1 MEPSFKPQ
9 LGLTQRQLPVLKKQR
24 GVFRKRYTAC
34 ELERELQA
42 NHQLIAMTNQLDL
55 RSFLFLLIASSLAT
69 GQQLLKDN
77 LQNSTVSNHTQQYD
91 NTTELQPTGRPPQ
104 TTEIRNESSTAA
116 PTLSQNT
123 SETTHSWPSQGNG
136 TSGNVSKIEGTE
148 TNSTEHKS
156 PGNESLVTES
166 PPQSP
171 FPEKNAT
178 SDPTMASS
186 TPTIP
191 ASTGA
196 NGTNAT
202 ISVTVVPPPHSSTG
216 GPTRS
221 KTTIKTTSKVRTT
234 SSHTPT
240 TAHHSQKPDK
250 STTRICPTA
259 EPKKEGLVG
268 RCLIAIASLAAL
280 ATIFIMTTIV
290 LATKLAG
297 LRQRHRASLLHGTE
311 MVCIS
316 ALMNDTDYPIP
327 TPKHPKSNGA
337 LIPITEDEDGDDLT
351 LNSFLHD
358 TEVVA

>member
-1 MEPSFKPQ
+1 
-9 LGLTQRQLPVLKKQR
+9 
-24 GVFRKRYTAC
+24 
-34 ELERELQA
+34 
-42 NHQLIAMTNQLDL
+42 MTNQLDL
-55 RSFLFLLIASSLAT
+55 RLFLFLLIASSLAT

-77 LQNSTVSNHTQQYD
+77 LQNSTVSNHTQQND
-91 NTTELQPTGRPPQ
+91 NTTELQPTGRLPQ
-104 TTEIRNESSTAA
+104 TTGIRNESFTAA
-116 PTLSQNT
+116 PTPSRNT

-136 TSGNVSKIEGTE
+136 TSGNTLKIEGTE
-148 TNSTEHKS
+148 TNTTEHKS
-156 PGNESLVTES
+156 TGNESLVTES

-171 FPEKNAT
+171 LPEKNGT
-178 SDPTMASS
+178 SDPTIS
-186 TPTIP
+186 I
-191 ASTGA
+191 GA

-202 ISVTVVPPPHSSTG
+202 NSVTAVPPPHSSTG

-221 KTTIKTTSKVRTT
+221 KTTIKTTSIVRTT

-250 STTRICPTA
+250 PTTRICPTA

-268 RCLIAIASLAAL
+268 QCLIAIASLAAL

-290 LATKLAG
+290 FATKLAG